1 MRFFKNYS
9 GTKFF
14 VHWKLKLLNF
24 LMDSVL
30 IPVFTID
37 LLPSQWSPVL
47 NPTYSP
53 PPLLEY
59 LFTLQQS
66 LAQNLSDMWR
76 STLYIDAA
84 QLLSVTEI
92 IAPKSPFL
100 CENRSFI
107 QYGFAPAQE
116 LSGIECFHK
125 TSRRP
130 YWCPKTMKR
139 RPCWC
144 PKPILWELNSF
155 LMQTL
160 SFVPINL
167 HRCWP
172 REWKHSIVWTL
183 PQSACFLYC

>member
-92 IAPKSPFL
+92 IAPKSPFVREQKL
-100 CENRSFI
+100 HPIWFRACARAIRYRVFLHDDTVTILVFQNNETAAMLVSQTNPLGAELFSYANTFFCSNK
-107 QYGFAPAQE
+107 FA
-116 LSGIECFHK
+116 
-125 TSRRP
+125 
-130 YWCPKTMKR
+130 
-139 RPCWC
+139 
-144 PKPILWELNSF
+144 
-155 LMQTL
+155 
-160 SFVPINL
+160 
-167 HRCWP
+167 
-172 REWKHSIVWTL
+172 
-183 PQSACFLYC
+183 